1 VCILFKLLIV
11 RALYGT
17 LLMLVSFKK
26 KVNKLCEVRIERDM
40 DDVGMVDIFRV
51 SLETYI

>member
-1 VCILFKLLIV
+1 
-11 RALYGT
+11 
-17 LLMLVSFKK
+17 MLVSFKK
-26 KVNKLCEVRIERDM
+26 KVNKLCEVRIEPNDG